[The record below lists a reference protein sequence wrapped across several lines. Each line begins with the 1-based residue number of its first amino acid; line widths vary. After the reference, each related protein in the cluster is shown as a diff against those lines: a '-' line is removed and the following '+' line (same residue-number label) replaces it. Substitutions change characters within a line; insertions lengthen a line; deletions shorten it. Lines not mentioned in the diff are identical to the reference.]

1 MAFVPKV
8 NEAGLFT
15 NTARPDLS
23 DLNGVI
29 SVACAHCGKETSFWM
44 SAWKKVTKDGAKY
57 FKLALR
63 PKKMGEHGRTGTTP
77 SAASDGDDIPQ
88 W

>member
-1 MAFVPKV
+1 V

-15 NTARPDLS
+15 NTTRPDLS

-29 SVACAHCGKETSFWM
+29 SVACAHCGKETTFWM
-44 SAWKKVTKDGAKY
+44 SAWRKVSKAGAKY
-57 FKLALR
+57 LSLKLR
-63 PKKMGEHGRTGTTP
+63 PKRIGEHGATGTTP
-77 SAASDGDDIPQ
+77 AAAGDGDDIPQ